1 MEKSIPSL
9 ILSFS
14 FSSSRFNYLPLPEPF
29 VQRKKF
35 SRPPTILNKK
45 KKRNHLPGS
54 EESKLAGACALRGPG
69 VPPLPGL
76 RASSLPPAPGYESDE
91 EGGLCNKQKTS
102 TSVFERTFENN
113 NSNNN
118 CTLIPLPGTRGNRN
132 YDYEEEIA
140 RHDRSKEEPRL
151 SPLSLFFV
159 GRKGCSARR
168 ARARP
173 RWPVHRYTHRWK

>member
-1 MEKSIPSL
+1 M
-9 ILSFS
+9 
-14 FSSSRFNYLPLPEPF
+14 
-29 VQRKKF
+29 
-35 SRPPTILNKK
+35 
-45 KKRNHLPGS
+45 
-54 EESKLAGACALRGPG
+54 
-69 VPPLPGL
+69 PPLPGL

-140 RHDRSKEEPRL
+140 RHDRSKEEPPLPSL
-151 SPLSLFFV
+151 SSSLGERVVPRGVRGRGRV
-159 GRKGCSARR
+159 GPSTDTHTGGNSVDGGAPVR
-168 ARARP
+168 ADFDLD
-173 RWPVHRYTHRWK
+173 

>member
-1 MEKSIPSL
+1 M
-9 ILSFS
+9 
-14 FSSSRFNYLPLPEPF
+14 
-29 VQRKKF
+29 
-35 SRPPTILNKK
+35 
-45 KKRNHLPGS
+45 
-54 EESKLAGACALRGPG
+54 
-69 VPPLPGL
+69 PPLPGL

-140 RHDRSKEEPRL
+140 RHDRSKEEPPL
-151 SPLSLFFV
+151 PSLSL
-159 GRKGCSARR
+159 RREKGLFREACAGET
-168 ARARP
+168 ALARP
-173 RWPVHRYTHRWK
+173 PIHTPVKIALTGGPRYGPISISIKGGAHVPPPRKCPPHKRSGREDARSLRINDTRGV